1 MCYSCSIKSLPYN
14 SNDIHI
20 TYVIDQMLKSNPEEI
35 ISSFDDPYW
44 SYLRKQKFTDI
55 KKHLEH
61 LFEQPSYPGLNQINL
76 SQFTLLLNTFVFVV
90 ASHIKDSFLPQ
101 VIELFSKNVNPAIFP
116 LQYDKY
122 GETCPV
128 VYESLILF
136 FKSNKRSSYQ
146 YAKGVV
152 YEDLYRTS
160 FETPNYEYDFKENIL
175 ESPEEIPYY
184 LMCHLFCRHIGVLL
198 REDNFL
204 GMTVNEIFSS
214 PFFSYFLDQVYL
226 DNPNHSYAKKKWLC
240 AMIRGGIRQFNKA
253 NGYSIEKLVDSAEL
267 NPNFLKLVL
276 IVSDEHP
283 EIMNYLNKKQTETLS
298 QKEPKILK
306 IDQ

>member
-1 MCYSCSIKSLPYN
+1 MCYSCSVRSLPHN
-14 SNDIHI
+14 SDNIHI
-20 TYVIDQMLKSNPEEI
+20 TYVINQMLKSNPEKI
-35 ISSFDDPYW
+35 ISSVDDPYW
-44 SYLRKQKFTDI
+44 SYLKKKKFIDL
-55 KKHLEH
+55 KKHLER
-61 LFEQPSYPGLNQINL
+61 LFEQPSYPGLNQINP
-76 SQFTLLLNTFVFVV
+76 SQFTLLLNKFVFLV

-101 VIELFSKNVNPAIFP
+101 VIELFSKNVNPDIFP

-122 GETCPV
+122 GETCPIV
-128 VYESLILF
+128 KESLFLF
-136 FKSNKRSSYQ
+136 FKSNK
-146 YAKGVV
+146 
-152 YEDLYRTS
+152 RTS
-160 FETPNYEYDFKENIL
+160 FETPNYDFKENII

-204 GMTVNEIFSS
+204 GMTVDEIFSS

-226 DNPNHSYAKKKWLC
+226 DNPIHSYAKKKWLC
-240 AMIRGGIRQFNKA
+240 AMFRGGIQKFNKA
-253 NGYSIEKLVDSAEL
+253 SGYCIEKLVDLAEL

-283 EIMNYLNKKQTETLS
+283 EIINYLNKKQTETPS
-298 QKEPKILK
+298 QKESKILK